1 MRRNLTWA
9 VITVLAGLCLVFSPR
24 TSEAA
29 AKPIAKY
36 RGEIPSTGG
45 GPSFVFVTIRNW
57 TSDAEAKALGTTLKT
72 QGVDATKKAIE
83 KLNLGYIAVV
93 GSFGWPIN
101 VAKSYPGPN
110 GGQRIVVVTD
120 RPIGFVEA
128 EVSGASMDYPFGL
141 VELNVDAN
149 GNGSG
154 TIIGMCRIT
163 IDPATGKIDVD
174 PFRTGSNSLVN
185 VRLEK

>member
-9 VITVLAGLCLVFSPR
+9 ITVLAGLCLVFSPR
-24 TSEAA
+24 SSEGA

-36 RGEIPSTGG
+36 RGEIPSTGS
-45 GPSFVFVTIRNW
+45 GPSFVFVTIRSW
-57 TSDAEAKALGTTLKT
+57 TSDADAKALGATLKT

-101 VAKSYPGPN
+101 VAKTYPGPN

-120 RPIGFVEA
+120 RPIGFAEA

-141 VELNVDAN
+141 VELNVDAS

-163 IDPATGKIDVD
+163 IDPATGKIDVE

>member
-9 VITVLAGLCLVFSPR
+9 VITVLAGLCLVLSSPR

-29 AKPIAKY
+29 DAIAKY

-45 GPSFVFVTIRNW
+45 GPSFVFVTIRKW

-101 VAKSYPGPN
+101 VARTYPGPN

-120 RPIGFVEA
+120 RPIGIAEA
-128 EVSGASMDYPFGL
+128 EVYGASMDYPFGV
-141 VELNVDAN
+141 VELNVDAK

-154 TIIGMCRIT
+154 TIVGMCRIT
-163 IDPATGKIDVD
+163 IDPATGQLDIT